1 MSTHSHLPA
10 TRFNDRPNFDVL
22 FPPLPR
28 TLVEVSRLVASPL
41 DDGSLPALVRA
52 IEFDPLTTTTLL
64 RRVNS
69 AYFGLRQ
76 PVSDLAHAVRLLG
89 FRDVCELVMTSAISR
104 IDLALTTPEQKKVFQ
119 SIMRLCIGTAFYGR
133 LIGQRL
139 DLEGQGLVYTVAL
152 MSNLGRLVL
161 FYNRM
166 HDYEALWLGNATS
179 TPPHSHEERLIFGLD
194 HVTLLEQASI
204 VWQLP
209 PEICEVLLHV
219 HHPGHVSSPRLRQ
232 IALAVAVAHHACLE
246 LLYPPQPSAQL
257 SPSSAMYAL
266 MRNRDMSAAQLLNT
280 LVEQQMQG
288 RSFVEEMLRD

>member
-1 MSTHSHLPA
+1 MSTHSHPPA

-28 TLVEVSRLVASPL
+28 TLVEVSRLIASPL

-104 IDLALTTPEQKKVFQ
+104 IDLALTTPEQKRVFQ
-119 SIMRLCIGTAFYGR
+119 SIMRLCIGSAFYGR
-133 LIGQRL
+133 TIGQRL
-139 DLEGQGLVYTVAL
+139 ELEGQGLIYTVAL

-166 HDYEALWLGNATS
+166 QDYEALWLGSAGA
-179 TPPHSHEERLIFGLD
+179 TPPPAHEERLIFGLD
-194 HVTLLEQASI
+194 HLSLLEQAAL

-209 PEICEVLLHV
+209 AEIGEVLQHI
-219 HHPGHVSSPRLRQ
+219 HYPGHMSSVRLRQ
-232 IALAVAVAHHACLE
+232 VALAISVAQHASAT
-246 LLYPPQPSAQL
+246 LLYPLEPGSELPTT
-257 SPSSAMYAL
+257 SAMHAL
-266 MRNRDMSAAQLLNT
+266 TR
-280 LVEQQMQG
+280 G
-288 RSFVEEMLRD
+288 RSVSVPQLQRLLVDQQPQGMRFIEEMLRD

>member
-1 MSTHSHLPA
+1 MSTPSFPPA
-10 TRFNDRPNFDVL
+10 TRFDDKPNYDVL

-28 TLVEVSRLVASPL
+28 TLIEVSRLIATPL
-41 DDGSLPALVRA
+41 GDGSLPALVRA

-69 AYFGLRQ
+69 AFFGLRQ

-89 FRDVCELVMTSAISR
+89 FRDVCELVMTTAINR
-104 IDLALTTPEQKKVFQ
+104 IDLSLTTPEQKAVFR

-152 MSNLGRLVL
+152 LSNLGRLVL

-166 HDYEALWLGNATS
+166 QDYEALWLGSSAS
-179 TPPHSHEERLIFGLD
+179 APPHPHEERLIFGLD
-194 HVTLLEQASI
+194 HVTLLEQAAL

-209 PEICEVLLHV
+209 PEIADVLQHV
-219 HHPGHVSSPRLRQ
+219 HYPGHVASPRLRQ
-232 IALAVAVAHHACLE
+232 VALTVSIAQHACFE
-246 LLYPPQPSAQL
+246 LLYPEHPSAEL
-257 SPSSAMYAL
+257 TLSSAMHAL
-266 MRNRDMSAAQLLNT
+266 ARNRSFSVSELQDL
-280 LVEQQMQG
+280 LVEQQVQG
-288 RSFVEEMLRD
+288 RQFIDEMLRD